1 MKKIA
6 SGMIYKYITLII
18 VSLAIA
24 SCGALQGERE
34 EIADLEPLPEEQPQ
48 DGDETSILI
57 DDDQMLPTSDDPI
70 VDDREFSRAEQ
81 LESDPSGTFVGQKIN
96 PLREDFEAVTEA
108 FLVHR
113 VSYEEVKSR
122 VYGASTEFYG
132 TVAAISTKLQLGTT
146 PGNPV
151 LVRQYDQAQG
161 ELDNIEEYMRE
172 INLLNQ
178 KVNADA
184 GVVALL
190 KSTLNKTLR
199 LAGAIDQDH
208 RHLEL
213 LEDDTEKLEIDISRL
228 INEITEEISRQS
240 GFTKIENQ
248 NLLVMAVAIRN
259 GESMGTGILNR
270 SFLAAQALADAG
282 APDEQLD
289 APKVKIS
296 GLPLVVIRFDDPD
309 IDYEKT
315 LFDAIGVTVDKKPGA
330 TFGLVAVAPIGKN
343 DGETRINS
351 SKVKKYAERVLRSLV
366 SFGLPSKKVALSA
379 KTSGDVV
386 VPEVHI
392 YVQ

>member
-1 MKKIA
+1 MEAVYAAAITPEAGPDITVFTA
-6 SGMIYKYITLII
+6 S
-18 VSLAIA
+18 V
-24 SCGALQGERE
+24 
-34 EIADLEPLPEEQPQ
+34 EPIPEETVTTEP
-48 DGDETSILI
+48 SILI
-57 DDDQMLPTSDDPI
+57 DDEEMIANEDEFIDDRGLSRADQMI
-70 VDDREFSRAEQ
+70 AEA
-81 LESDPSGTFVGQKIN
+81 SGTFVGQKID
-96 PLREDFEAVTEA
+96 PLKTDFTSVGDA
-108 FLVHR
+108 FDVHR
-113 VSYEEVKSR
+113 DSYEEVKTR
-122 VYGASTEFYG
+122 VYGSATEFFG
-132 TVAAISTKLQLGTT
+132 TVAAINTKLQLGTT

-161 ELDNIEEYMRE
+161 ELDNIEEYLRE

-190 KSTLNKTLR
+190 KSTINKVLR

-208 RHLEL
+208 RQLEV
-213 LEDDTEKLEIDISRL
+213 LEDDVEKLEIDIARL

-240 GFTKIENQ
+240 GFAKIENQ

-259 GESMGTGILNR
+259 GEAMGTGILNR

-282 APDEQLD
+282 PPDQQLD
-289 APKVKIS
+289 VPQVNIS

-309 IDYEKT
+309 INYEKT
-315 LFDAIGVTVDKKPGA
+315 LFDAIGITVDKKSDA
-330 TFGLVAVAPIGKN
+330 SFGLVAVAPIGKN
-343 DGETRINS
+343 EAETRINS

-366 SFGLPSKKVALSA
+366 SFGLPSKKVALTA

>member
-1 MKKIA
+1 M
-6 SGMIYKYITLII
+6 
-18 VSLAIA
+18 V
-24 SCGALQGERE
+24 
-34 EIADLEPLPEEQPQ
+34 DLEPIPEETVTTGP
-48 DGDETSILI
+48 SILI
-57 DDDQMLPTSDDPI
+57 DDEEMIADEDEFIDDRGLTRADQMIAD
-70 VDDREFSRAEQ
+70 A
-81 LESDPSGTFVGQKIN
+81 SGTFVGQKIS
-96 PLREDFEAVTEA
+96 PLKTDYNAVTEA
-108 FLVHR
+108 FDVHR
-113 VSYEEVKSR
+113 DSYEEVKSR
-122 VYGASTEFYG
+122 VYGASTEFFG
-132 TVAAISTKLQLGTT
+132 TVAAINTKLQLGTT

-161 ELDNIEEYMRE
+161 ELDNIEEYLRE

-190 KSTLNKTLR
+190 KSTLNKVLR

-208 RHLEL
+208 RQLEV
-213 LEDDTEKLEIDISRL
+213 LEDDVEKLEIDIARL

-240 GFTKIENQ
+240 GFAKIENQ

-259 GESMGTGILNR
+259 GEAMGTGILNR
-270 SFLAAQALADAG
+270 SFLAAQALADVG
-282 APDEQLD
+282 PPDQQLD
-289 APKVKIS
+289 VPQVNIS

-309 IDYEKT
+309 INYEKT
-315 LFDAIGVTVDKKPGA
+315 LFDAIGITVDKKPDA

-343 DGETRINS
+343 EAETRINS

-366 SFGLPSKKVALSA
+366 SFGLPSKKVALTA

>member
-1 MKKIA
+1 MNYKILKLFA
-6 SGMIYKYITLII
+6 ISILIT
-18 VSLAIA
+18 
-24 SCGALQGERE
+24 SCGMLDRGTDEVV
-34 EIADLEPLPEEQPQ
+34 DLEPIPEETITTEP
-48 DGDETSILI
+48 SILI
-57 DDDQMLPTSDDPI
+57 DDEEMIADEDEFIDDRGLSRADQMI
-70 VDDREFSRAEQ
+70 AEA
-81 LESDPSGTFVGQKIN
+81 SGTFVGQKID
-96 PLREDFEAVTEA
+96 PLKTDYTSVGDA
-108 FLVHR
+108 FDVHR
-113 VSYEEVKSR
+113 DSYEEVKTR
-122 VYGASTEFYG
+122 VYGSATEFYG
-132 TVAAISTKLQLGTT
+132 TVAAINTKLQLGTT

-161 ELDNIEEYMRE
+161 ELDNIEEYLRE

-190 KSTLNKTLR
+190 KSTINKVLR

-208 RHLEL
+208 RQLEV
-213 LEDDTEKLEIDISRL
+213 LEDDVEKLEIDIARL

-240 GFTKIENQ
+240 GFAKIENQ

-259 GESMGTGILNR
+259 GEAMGTGILNR
-270 SFLAAQALADAG
+270 SFLAAQALADLG
-282 APDEQLD
+282 PPDQQLKV
-289 APKVKIS
+289 PQVKIS

-309 IDYEKT
+309 INYEKT
-315 LFDAIGVTVDKKPGA
+315 LFDAIGITVDKKPDA
-330 TFGLVAVAPIGKN
+330 NFGLVAVAPIGKN
-343 DGETRINS
+343 EGETRINS

-366 SFGLPSKKVALSA
+366 SFGLPSKKVALTA

>member
-1 MKKIA
+1 MLYRFILLFIFSIVVSSCTLLDRGSKEDIA
-6 SGMIYKYITLII
+6 
-18 VSLAIA
+18 
-24 SCGALQGERE
+24 E
-34 EIADLEPLPEEQPQ
+34 LETIPEEPMLQEP
-48 DGDETSILI
+48 SILI
-57 DDDQMLPTSDDPI
+57 DDEEMLPTDDTTI
-70 VDDREFSRAEQ
+70 VDDGSLQRTEQ
-81 LESDPSGTFVGQKIN
+81 IEAGASGTFVGQKIN
-96 PLREDFEAVTEA
+96 PLREDFVAVAEA
-108 FLVHR
+108 FSIHR
-113 VSYEEVKSR
+113 DSYEEIKSR

-132 TVAAISTKLQLGTT
+132 TIAAINTKLQLGTT

-151 LVRQYDQAQG
+151 LVRQYDEGQS

-208 RHLEL
+208 RQLEL
-213 LEDDTEKLEIDISRL
+213 LEDDTEKLEIDIARL
-228 INEITEEISRQS
+228 INEITEEISRQA
-240 GFTKIENQ
+240 GFAKIENQ
-248 NLLVMAVAIRN
+248 NMLVMAVAIRN
-259 GESMGTGILNR
+259 GEAMGTGILNR

-282 APDEQLD
+282 PPDQQLD
-289 APKVKIS
+289 VPQVNIT

-309 IDYEKT
+309 INYEKT
-315 LFDAIGVTVDKKPGA
+315 LFDAIGTTVDKKSDA

-343 DGETRINS
+343 EGETRINS

-366 SFGLPSKKVALSA
+366 SFGLPSKKVALTA

>member
-1 MKKIA
+1 M
-6 SGMIYKYITLII
+6 LDR
-18 VSLAIA
+18 
-24 SCGALQGERE
+24 GADEVV
-34 EIADLEPLPEEQPQ
+34 DLEPIPEETDTTEP
-48 DGDETSILI
+48 SILI
-57 DDDQMLPTSDDPI
+57 DDEEMIADEDEFIDDRGLRRADQMI
-70 VDDREFSRAEQ
+70 AEA
-81 LESDPSGTFVGQKIN
+81 SGTFVGQKID
-96 PLREDFEAVTEA
+96 PLKTDYTSVGDA
-108 FLVHR
+108 FDVHR
-113 VSYEEVKSR
+113 DSYEEVKSR
-122 VYGASTEFYG
+122 VYGSATEFYG
-132 TVAAISTKLQLGTT
+132 TVAAINTKLQLGTT

-161 ELDNIEEYMRE
+161 ELDNIEEYLRE

-190 KSTLNKTLR
+190 KSTINKVLR

-208 RHLEL
+208 RQLEV
-213 LEDDTEKLEIDISRL
+213 LEDDVEKLEIDIARL
-228 INEITEEISRQS
+228 INEITEEISRQA
-240 GFTKIENQ
+240 GFAKIENQ

-259 GESMGTGILNR
+259 GEAMGTGILNR

-282 APDEQLD
+282 PPDQQLEV
-289 APKVKIS
+289 PQVNIS

-309 IDYEKT
+309 INYEKT
-315 LFDAIGVTVDKKPGA
+315 LFDAIGITVDKKPGA
-330 TFGLVAVAPIGKN
+330 NFGLVAVAPIGKN
-343 DGETRINS
+343 EAETRINS

-366 SFGLPSKKVALSA
+366 SFGLPSKKVALTA

>member
-1 MKKIA
+1 MLNRFL
-6 SGMIYKYITLII
+6 LIFI
-18 VSLAIA
+18 FSVLVT
-24 SCGALQGERE
+24 SCGLLDRGGRDD
-34 EIADLEPLPEEQPQ
+34 DLAELETIPDEPITQEP
-48 DGDETSILI
+48 SILI
-57 DDDQMLPTSDDPI
+57 DDEEMIAPVDGAI
-70 VDDREFSRAEQ
+70 VDDGSVPRTQQMEAG
-81 LESDPSGTFVGQKIN
+81 PSGTFVGQKIN
-96 PLREDFEAVTEA
+96 PLREDFLAVAEA
-108 FLVHR
+108 FNIHR
-113 VSYEEVKSR
+113 DSYEEVKSR

-132 TVAAISTKLQLGTT
+132 TIAAVNTKLQLGTT

-151 LVRQYDQAQG
+151 LVRQYDQAQS

-208 RHLEL
+208 RQLEL
-213 LEDDTEKLEIDISRL
+213 LEDDTEKLEIDIARL
-228 INEITEEISRQS
+228 INEITEEISRQA

-248 NLLVMAVAIRN
+248 NMLTIAVAIRN
-259 GESMGTGILNR
+259 GEAMGTGILNR
-270 SFLAAQALADAG
+270 SFLAAQALAEAG
-282 APDEQLD
+282 NPDQQLD
-289 APKVKIS
+289 VPKVAIS

-315 LFDAIGVTVDKKPGA
+315 LFDAIGTTVDKKPNA
-330 TFGLVAVAPIGKN
+330 TFGLVAVSPIGKN
-343 DGETRINS
+343 EGETRINA
-351 SKVKKYAERVLRSLV
+351 SKVKKYAERVLRSMV

>member
-1 MKKIA
+1 MLYRYILLFIFSIVVSSCTLLDRGSKEDIA
-6 SGMIYKYITLII
+6 
-18 VSLAIA
+18 
-24 SCGALQGERE
+24 E
-34 EIADLEPLPEEQPQ
+34 LETIPEEPMLQEP
-48 DGDETSILI
+48 SILI
-57 DDDQMLPTSDDPI
+57 DDEEMLPTDDTTI
-70 VDDREFSRAEQ
+70 VDDGSLQRTEQ
-81 LESDPSGTFVGQKIN
+81 IEAGASGTFVGQKIN
-96 PLREDFEAVTEA
+96 PLREDFVAVAEA
-108 FLVHR
+108 FNIHR
-113 VSYEEVKSR
+113 DSYEEIKSR

-132 TVAAISTKLQLGTT
+132 TIAAINTKLQLGTT

-151 LVRQYDQAQG
+151 LVRQYDEGQS

-208 RHLEL
+208 RQLEL
-213 LEDDTEKLEIDISRL
+213 LEDDTEKLEIDIARL
-228 INEITEEISRQS
+228 INEITEEISRQA
-240 GFTKIENQ
+240 GFAKIENQ
-248 NLLVMAVAIRN
+248 NMLVMAVAIRN
-259 GESMGTGILNR
+259 GEAMGTGILNR

-282 APDEQLD
+282 PPDQQLD
-289 APKVKIS
+289 VPQVNIT

-309 IDYEKT
+309 INYEKT
-315 LFDAIGVTVDKKPGA
+315 LFDAIGTTVDKKSDA
-330 TFGLVAVAPIGKN
+330 SFGLVAVAPIGKN
-343 DGETRINS
+343 EGETRINS
-351 SKVKKYAERVLRSLV
+351 SKVKKYAERVLRSMV
-366 SFGLPSKKVALSA
+366 SFGLPSKKVALTA

>member
-1 MKKIA
+1 MNYKILKLFA
-6 SGMIYKYITLII
+6 FSII
-18 VSLAIA
+18 LTR
-24 SCGALQGERE
+24 CGLLDRGEVV
-34 EIADLEPLPEEQPQ
+34 DLEPIPEETVTTEP
-48 DGDETSILI
+48 SILI
-57 DDDQMLPTSDDPI
+57 DDEEMTAPIDSDLIDDRGLSRADQMIAD
-70 VDDREFSRAEQ
+70 A
-81 LESDPSGTFVGQKIN
+81 SGTFVGQKID
-96 PLREDFEAVTEA
+96 PLKTDFTSVGDA
-108 FLVHR
+108 FNVHR
-113 VSYEEVKSR
+113 DSYEEVKSR
-122 VYGASTEFYG
+122 VYGAATEFFG
-132 TVAAISTKLQLGTT
+132 TVAAINTKLQLGTT

-161 ELDNIEEYMRE
+161 ELDNIEEYLRE

-190 KSTLNKTLR
+190 KSTINKVLR

-208 RHLEL
+208 RQLEV
-213 LEDDTEKLEIDISRL
+213 LEDDVEKLEIDIARL
-228 INEITEEISRQS
+228 INEITEEISRQA
-240 GFTKIENQ
+240 GFAKIENQ

-259 GESMGTGILNR
+259 GEAMGTGILNR

-282 APDEQLD
+282 PPDQQLD
-289 APKVKIS
+289 VPQVNIR

-309 IDYEKT
+309 INYEKT
-315 LFDAIGVTVDKKPGA
+315 LFDAIGTTVDKKPGA
-330 TFGLVAVAPIGKN
+330 NFGLVAVAPIGKN
-343 DGETRINS
+343 EGETRINS

-366 SFGLPSKKVALSA
+366 SFGLPSKKVALTA

>member
-1 MKKIA
+1 MLNRFL
-6 SGMIYKYITLII
+6 LIFI
-18 VSLAIA
+18 FSVLVT
-24 SCGALQGERE
+24 SCGLLDRGGRDDELAE
-34 EIADLEPLPEEQPQ
+34 LETIP
-48 DGDETSILI
+48 DEPITQEPSILI
-57 DDDQMLPTSDDPI
+57 DDEEMIAPVDGAI
-70 VDDREFSRAEQ
+70 VDDGSVPRSQQMEAG
-81 LESDPSGTFVGQKIN
+81 PSGTFVGQKIN
-96 PLREDFEAVTEA
+96 PLREDFLAVAEA
-108 FLVHR
+108 FNIHR
-113 VSYEEVKSR
+113 DSYEEVKSR

-132 TVAAISTKLQLGTT
+132 TIAAVNTKLQLGTT

-151 LVRQYDQAQG
+151 LVRQYDQAQS

-208 RHLEL
+208 RQLEL
-213 LEDDTEKLEIDISRL
+213 LEDDTEKLEIDIARL
-228 INEITEEISRQS
+228 INEITEEISRQA
-240 GFTKIENQ
+240 GFAKIENQ
-248 NLLVMAVAIRN
+248 NMLVMAVAIRN
-259 GESMGTGILNR
+259 GEAMGTGILNR
-270 SFLAAQALADAG
+270 SFLAAQALAEAG
-282 APDEQLD
+282 APDEQLEV
-289 APKVKIS
+289 PRVNIT

-315 LFDAIGVTVDKKPGA
+315 LFDAIGTTIDKKAGA
-330 TFGLVAVAPIGKN
+330 NFGLVAVSPIGKN
-343 DGETRINS
+343 EGETRINS

-366 SFGLPSKKVALSA
+366 SFGLPSKRVALSA

>member
-1 MKKIA
+1 MLNRFL
-6 SGMIYKYITLII
+6 LIFI
-18 VSLAIA
+18 FSVLVT
-24 SCGALQGERE
+24 SCGLLDRGGRDD
-34 EIADLEPLPEEQPQ
+34 DLAELETIPDEPITQEP
-48 DGDETSILI
+48 SILI
-57 DDDQMLPTSDDPI
+57 DDEEMIAPVDGAI
-70 VDDREFSRAEQ
+70 VDDGSVPRTQQMEAG
-81 LESDPSGTFVGQKIN
+81 PSGTFVGQKIN
-96 PLREDFEAVTEA
+96 PLREDFLAVAEA
-108 FLVHR
+108 FNIHR
-113 VSYEEVKSR
+113 DSYEEVKSR

-132 TVAAISTKLQLGTT
+132 TIAAVNTKLQLGTT

-151 LVRQYDQAQG
+151 LVRQYDQAQS

-208 RHLEL
+208 RQLEL
-213 LEDDTEKLEIDISRL
+213 LEDDTEKLEIDIARL
-228 INEITEEISRQS
+228 INEITEEISRQA
-240 GFTKIENQ
+240 GFAKIENQ
-248 NLLVMAVAIRN
+248 NMLVMAVAIRN
-259 GESMGTGILNR
+259 GEAMGTGILNR

-282 APDEQLD
+282 PPDQQLD
-289 APKVKIS
+289 VPQVNIT

-309 IDYEKT
+309 INYEKT
-315 LFDAIGVTVDKKPGA
+315 LFDAIGTTVDKKSDA
-330 TFGLVAVAPIGKN
+330 SFGLVAVAPIGKN
-343 DGETRINS
+343 EGETRINS
-351 SKVKKYAERVLRSLV
+351 SKVKKYAERVLRSMV
-366 SFGLPSKKVALSA
+366 SFGLPSKKVALTA

>member
-1 MKKIA
+1 MNYKILKLFA
-6 SGMIYKYITLII
+6 ISILIT
-18 VSLAIA
+18 
-24 SCGALQGERE
+24 SCGVLDRGADEVV
-34 EIADLEPLPEEQPQ
+34 DLEPIPEETVTTEP
-48 DGDETSILI
+48 SILI
-57 DDDQMLPTSDDPI
+57 DDEEMIADEDEFIDDRGLTRADQMIAD
-70 VDDREFSRAEQ
+70 A
-81 LESDPSGTFVGQKIN
+81 SGTFVGQKIN
-96 PLREDFEAVTEA
+96 PLKTDYTSVGDA
-108 FLVHR
+108 FDVHR
-113 VSYEEVKSR
+113 DSYEEVKSR
-122 VYGASTEFYG
+122 VYGSATEFYG
-132 TVAAISTKLQLGTT
+132 TVAAINTKLQLGTT

-161 ELDNIEEYMRE
+161 ELDNIEEYLRE

-190 KSTLNKTLR
+190 KSTINKVLR

-208 RHLEL
+208 RQLEV
-213 LEDDTEKLEIDISRL
+213 LEDDVEKLEIDIARL

-240 GFTKIENQ
+240 GFAKIENQ

-259 GESMGTGILNR
+259 GEAMGTGILNR
-270 SFLAAQALADAG
+270 SFLAAQALADVG
-282 APDEQLD
+282 PPDQQLEV
-289 APKVKIS
+289 PKVNIS

-309 IDYEKT
+309 INYEKT
-315 LFDAIGVTVDKKPGA
+315 LFDAIGITVDKKPDA
-330 TFGLVAVAPIGKN
+330 NFGLVAVAPIGKN
-343 DGETRINS
+343 EAETRINS

-366 SFGLPSKKVALSA
+366 SFGLPSKKVALTA

>member
-1 MKKIA
+1 MLNKFLLLFILSIVVSSCSLLDRGSKEDIA
-6 SGMIYKYITLII
+6 
-18 VSLAIA
+18 
-24 SCGALQGERE
+24 E
-34 EIADLEPLPEEQPQ
+34 LETIPEEPMQQEP
-48 DGDETSILI
+48 SILI
-57 DDDQMLPTSDDPI
+57 DDEEMIAPIDGAI
-70 VDDREFSRAEQ
+70 VDDGSLQRTEQ
-81 LESDPSGTFVGQKIN
+81 MEADPSGTFVGQKIS
-96 PLREDFEAVTEA
+96 PLKEDLLAVGEA
-108 FLVHR
+108 FNIHR
-113 VSYEEVKSR
+113 DSYEEIKSR
-122 VYGASTEFYG
+122 VYGSSTEFYG
-132 TVAAISTKLQLGTT
+132 TVAAINTKLQLGTT

-151 LVRQYDQAQG
+151 LVRQYDQAQT
-161 ELDNIEEYMRE
+161 ELDNIEEFMRE

-190 KSTLNKTLR
+190 KSTLNKVLR

-208 RHLEL
+208 RQLEL
-213 LEDDTEKLEIDISRL
+213 LEDDTEKLEIDIARL

-248 NLLVMAVAIRN
+248 NMLVMAVAIRN
-259 GESMGTGILNR
+259 GEAMGTGILNR

-282 APDEQLD
+282 PPDQQLD
-289 APKVKIS
+289 VPQVNIT

-309 IDYEKT
+309 INYEKT
-315 LFDAIGVTVDKKPGA
+315 LFDAIGTTVDKKPDA
-330 TFGLVAVAPIGKN
+330 NFGLVAVAPIGKN
-343 DGETRINS
+343 EGETRINS

-366 SFGLPSKKVALSA
+366 SFGLPSKKVALTA

>member
-1 MKKIA
+1 MNYKILILFTI
-6 SGMIYKYITLII
+6 SILIT
-18 VSLAIA
+18 
-24 SCGALQGERE
+24 SCGLLDRGTDEVV
-34 EIADLEPLPEEQPQ
+34 DLEPIPEETVTTEP
-48 DGDETSILI
+48 SILI
-57 DDDQMLPTSDDPI
+57 DDEEMVAQAEDEF
-70 VDDREFSRAEQ
+70 VDDRGLSRADQMIAEA
-81 LESDPSGTFVGQKIN
+81 SGTFVGQKID
-96 PLREDFEAVTEA
+96 PLKTDYTSVGDA
-108 FLVHR
+108 FSMHR
-113 VSYEEVKSR
+113 DSYEEVKSR
-122 VYGASTEFYG
+122 VYGAATEFYG
-132 TVAAISTKLQLGTT
+132 TVAAINTKLQLGTT

-161 ELDNIEEYMRE
+161 ELDNIEEYLRE

-190 KSTLNKTLR
+190 KSTINKVLR

-208 RHLEL
+208 RQLEV
-213 LEDDTEKLEIDISRL
+213 LEDDVEKLEIDIARL

-240 GFTKIENQ
+240 GFAKIENQ

-259 GESMGTGILNR
+259 GEAMGTGILNR

-282 APDEQLD
+282 PPDQQLD
-289 APKVKIS
+289 VPQVNIT

-309 IDYEKT
+309 INYEKT
-315 LFDAIGVTVDKKPGA
+315 LFDAIGTTVDKKADA
-330 TFGLVAVAPIGKN
+330 TFGLVAVSPIGKN
-343 DGETRINS
+343 EGETRINA

-366 SFGLPSKKVALSA
+366 SFGLPSKKVALTA

>member
-1 MKKIA
+1 MLNRFL
-6 SGMIYKYITLII
+6 LIFI
-18 VSLAIA
+18 FSVLVT
-24 SCGALQGERE
+24 SCGLLDRGGRDD
-34 EIADLEPLPEEQPQ
+34 DLAELETIPDEPITQEP
-48 DGDETSILI
+48 SILI
-57 DDDQMLPTSDDPI
+57 DDEEMIAPVDGAI
-70 VDDREFSRAEQ
+70 VDDGSVPRTQQMEAG
-81 LESDPSGTFVGQKIN
+81 PSGTFVGQKIN
-96 PLREDFEAVTEA
+96 PLREDFIAVAEA
-108 FLVHR
+108 FNIHR
-113 VSYEEVKSR
+113 DSYEEVKSR

-132 TVAAISTKLQLGTT
+132 TIAAVNTKLQLGTT

-151 LVRQYDQAQG
+151 LVRQYDQAQS

-208 RHLEL
+208 RQLEL
-213 LEDDTEKLEIDISRL
+213 LEDDTEKLEIDIARL
-228 INEITEEISRQS
+228 INEITEEISRQA
-240 GFTKIENQ
+240 GFAKIENQ
-248 NLLVMAVAIRN
+248 NMLVMAVAIRN
-259 GESMGTGILNR
+259 GEAMGTGILNR
-270 SFLAAQALADAG
+270 SFLAAQALAEAG
-282 APDEQLD
+282 APDEQLEV
-289 APKVKIS
+289 PRVNIT

-315 LFDAIGVTVDKKPGA
+315 LFDAIGTTIDKKAGA
-330 TFGLVAVAPIGKN
+330 NFGLVAVSPIGKN
-343 DGETRINS
+343 EGETRINS

-366 SFGLPSKKVALSA
+366 SFGLPSKRVALSA

>member
-1 MKKIA
+1 MLYRI
-6 SGMIYKYITLII
+6 LILFIFSI
-18 VSLAIA
+18 VVS
-24 SCGALQGERE
+24 SCTVLDRGDDEL
-34 EIADLEPLPEEQPQ
+34 ADLEPVPEEQASEP
-48 DGDETSILI
+48 SILI
-57 DDDQMLPTSDDPI
+57 DDEEMLPPTDDAI
-70 VDDREFSRAEQ
+70 IDDGTISRTEQ
-81 LESDPSGTFVGQKIN
+81 MSADPSGTFVGQKIN
-96 PLREDFEAVTEA
+96 PLKEDYLAVVEA
-108 FLVHR
+108 FELHR
-113 VSYEEVKSR
+113 DSYEEVKSR
-122 VYGASTEFYG
+122 VYGASTEFFG
-132 TVAAISTKLQLGTT
+132 TVAAINTKLQLGTT

-151 LVRQYDQAQG
+151 LVRQYDQAQT
-161 ELDNIEEYMRE
+161 ELDNIEEYLRE

-190 KSTLNKTLR
+190 KSTLNKVLR

-208 RHLEL
+208 RQLEV
-213 LEDDTEKLEIDISRL
+213 LEDDTEKLEIDIARL
-228 INEITEEISRQS
+228 INEITEEISRQA
-240 GFTKIENQ
+240 GFAKIENQ

-259 GESMGTGILNR
+259 GEAMGTGILNR

-282 APDEQLD
+282 PPDQQLEV
-289 APKVKIS
+289 PQVNIS

-309 IDYEKT
+309 INYEKT
-315 LFDAIGVTVDKKPGA
+315 LFDAIGTTVDKKSDA

-343 DGETRINS
+343 EGETRINS

-366 SFGLPSKKVALSA
+366 SFGLPSKKVALTA

>member
-1 MKKIA
+1 MLYRFILLFIFSIVVSSCTLLDRGSKDDIA
-6 SGMIYKYITLII
+6 
-18 VSLAIA
+18 
-24 SCGALQGERE
+24 E
-34 EIADLEPLPEEQPQ
+34 LETIPEEPMLQEP
-48 DGDETSILI
+48 SILI
-57 DDDQMLPTSDDPI
+57 DDEEMLPTDDITI
-70 VDDREFSRAEQ
+70 VDDGSLQRTEQ
-81 LESDPSGTFVGQKIN
+81 IEAGASGTFVGQKIN
-96 PLREDFEAVTEA
+96 PLREDFVAVAEA
-108 FLVHR
+108 FNIHR
-113 VSYEEVKSR
+113 DSYEEIKSR

-132 TVAAISTKLQLGTT
+132 TIAAINTKLQLGTT

-151 LVRQYDQAQG
+151 LVRQYDQAQS
-161 ELDNIEEYMRE
+161 ELDNIEEFMRE

-208 RHLEL
+208 RQLEL
-213 LEDDTEKLEIDISRL
+213 LEDDTEKLEIDIARL
-228 INEITEEISRQS
+228 INEITEEISRQA
-240 GFTKIENQ
+240 GFAKIENQ
-248 NLLVMAVAIRN
+248 NMLVMAVAIRN
-259 GESMGTGILNR
+259 GEAMGTGILNR
-270 SFLAAQALADAG
+270 SFLAAQALAYAGPPDA
-282 APDEQLD
+282 QLD
-289 APKVKIS
+289 VPQVNIT

-309 IDYEKT
+309 INYEKT
-315 LFDAIGVTVDKKPGA
+315 LFDAIGTTVDKKSDA

-343 DGETRINS
+343 EGETRINS

-366 SFGLPSKKVALSA
+366 SFGLPSKKVALTA

>member
-1 MKKIA
+1 MLNRFL
-6 SGMIYKYITLII
+6 LIFI
-18 VSLAIA
+18 FSVLVT
-24 SCGALQGERE
+24 SCGLLDRGGRDD
-34 EIADLEPLPEEQPQ
+34 DLAELETIPDEPITQEP
-48 DGDETSILI
+48 SILI
-57 DDDQMLPTSDDPI
+57 DDEEMIAPVDGAI
-70 VDDREFSRAEQ
+70 VDDGSVPRTQQMEAG
-81 LESDPSGTFVGQKIN
+81 PSGTFVGQKIN
-96 PLREDFEAVTEA
+96 PLREDFLAVAEA
-108 FLVHR
+108 FNIHR
-113 VSYEEVKSR
+113 DSYEEVKSR

-132 TVAAISTKLQLGTT
+132 TIAAVNTKLQLGTT

-151 LVRQYDQAQG
+151 LVRQYDQAQS

-208 RHLEL
+208 RQLEL
-213 LEDDTEKLEIDISRL
+213 LEDDTEKLEIDIARL
-228 INEITEEISRQS
+228 INEITEEISRQA
-240 GFTKIENQ
+240 GFAKIENQ
-248 NLLVMAVAIRN
+248 NMLVMAVAIRN
-259 GESMGTGILNR
+259 GEAMGTGILNR
-270 SFLAAQALADAG
+270 SFLAAQALAEAG
-282 APDEQLD
+282 APDEQLEV
-289 APKVKIS
+289 PRVNIT

-315 LFDAIGVTVDKKPGA
+315 LFDAIGTTIDKKAGA
-330 TFGLVAVAPIGKN
+330 NFGLVAVSPIGKN
-343 DGETRINS
+343 EGETRINS

>member
-1 MKKIA
+1 MLNRFL
-6 SGMIYKYITLII
+6 LIFI
-18 VSLAIA
+18 FSVLVT
-24 SCGALQGERE
+24 SCGLLDRGGRDD
-34 EIADLEPLPEEQPQ
+34 DLAELETIPDEPITQEP
-48 DGDETSILI
+48 SILI
-57 DDDQMLPTSDDPI
+57 DDEEMIAPVDGAI
-70 VDDREFSRAEQ
+70 VDDGSVPRSQQMEAG
-81 LESDPSGTFVGQKIN
+81 PSGTFVGQKIN
-96 PLREDFEAVTEA
+96 PLREDFLAVAEA
-108 FLVHR
+108 FNIHR
-113 VSYEEVKSR
+113 DSYEEVKSR

-132 TVAAISTKLQLGTT
+132 TIAAVNTKLQLGTT

-151 LVRQYDQAQG
+151 LVRQYDQAQS

-208 RHLEL
+208 RQLEL
-213 LEDDTEKLEIDISRL
+213 LEDDTEKLEIDIARL
-228 INEITEEISRQS
+228 INEITEEISRQA
-240 GFTKIENQ
+240 GFAIENQ
-248 NLLVMAVAIRN
+248 NMSVMAVAIRN
-259 GESMGTGILNR
+259 GEAMGTGILNR
-270 SFLAAQALADAG
+270 SFLAAQALAEAG
-282 APDEQLD
+282 APDEQLEV
-289 APKVKIS
+289 PRVNIT

-315 LFDAIGVTVDKKPGA
+315 LFDAIGTTIDKKAGA
-330 TFGLVAVAPIGKN
+330 NFGLVAVSPIGKN
-343 DGETRINS
+343 EGETRINS

-366 SFGLPSKKVALSA
+366 SFGLPSKRVALSA

>member
-1 MKKIA
+1 MLNRFL
-6 SGMIYKYITLII
+6 LIFI
-18 VSLAIA
+18 FSVLVT
-24 SCGALQGERE
+24 SCGLLDRGGRDD
-34 EIADLEPLPEEQPQ
+34 DLAELETIPDEPITQEP
-48 DGDETSILI
+48 SILI
-57 DDDQMLPTSDDPI
+57 DDEEMIAPVDGAI
-70 VDDREFSRAEQ
+70 VDDGSVPRTQQMEAG
-81 LESDPSGTFVGQKIN
+81 PSGTFVGQKIN
-96 PLREDFEAVTEA
+96 PLREDFLAVAEA
-108 FLVHR
+108 FNIHR
-113 VSYEEVKSR
+113 DSYEEVKSR

-132 TVAAISTKLQLGTT
+132 TIAAVNTKLQLGTT

-151 LVRQYDQAQG
+151 LVRQYDQAQS

-208 RHLEL
+208 RQLEL
-213 LEDDTEKLEIDISRL
+213 LEDDTEKLEIDIARL
-228 INEITEEISRQS
+228 INEITEEISRQA
-240 GFTKIENQ
+240 GFAKIENQ
-248 NLLVMAVAIRN
+248 NMLVMAVAIRN
-259 GESMGTGILNR
+259 GEAMGTGILNR
-270 SFLAAQALADAG
+270 SFLAAQALAEAG
-282 APDEQLD
+282 APDEQLEV
-289 APKVKIS
+289 PRVNIT
-296 GLPLVVIRFDDPD
+296 GLPLVVIRIDDPD

-315 LFDAIGVTVDKKPGA
+315 LFDAIGTTIDKKAGA
-330 TFGLVAVAPIGKN
+330 NFGLVAVSPIGKN
-343 DGETRINS
+343 EGETRINS

-366 SFGLPSKKVALSA
+366 SFGLPSKRVALSA

>member
-1 MKKIA
+1 MLNKFLLLFILSIVVSSCSVLDRGSKEDIA
-6 SGMIYKYITLII
+6 
-18 VSLAIA
+18 
-24 SCGALQGERE
+24 E
-34 EIADLEPLPEEQPQ
+34 LETIPEEPMQQEP
-48 DGDETSILI
+48 SILI
-57 DDDQMLPTSDDPI
+57 DDEEMIAPIDGAI
-70 VDDREFSRAEQ
+70 VDDGSLQRTEQ
-81 LESDPSGTFVGQKIN
+81 MEADPSGTFVGQKIS
-96 PLREDFEAVTEA
+96 PLKEDLLAVGEA
-108 FLVHR
+108 FNIHR
-113 VSYEEVKSR
+113 DSYEEIKSR
-122 VYGASTEFYG
+122 VYGSSTEFYG
-132 TVAAISTKLQLGTT
+132 TVAAINTKLQLGTT

-151 LVRQYDQAQG
+151 LVRQYDQAQT
-161 ELDNIEEYMRE
+161 ELDNIEEFMRE

-190 KSTLNKTLR
+190 KSTLNKVLR

-208 RHLEL
+208 RQLEL
-213 LEDDTEKLEIDISRL
+213 LEDDTEKLEIDIARL

-248 NLLVMAVAIRN
+248 NMLVMAVAIRN
-259 GESMGTGILNR
+259 GEAMGTGILNR

-282 APDEQLD
+282 PPDQQLD
-289 APKVKIS
+289 VPQVNIT

-309 IDYEKT
+309 INYEKT
-315 LFDAIGVTVDKKPGA
+315 LFDAIGTTVDKKPDA
-330 TFGLVAVAPIGKN
+330 NFGLVAVAPIGKN
-343 DGETRINS
+343 EGETRINA

>member
-1 MKKIA
+1 MMNYKILKLFA
-6 SGMIYKYITLII
+6 FSII
-18 VSLAIA
+18 LT
-24 SCGALQGERE
+24 SCGLLDRGTKDEM
-34 EIADLEPLPEEQPQ
+34 ADLEPIPEETVTTEP
-48 DGDETSILI
+48 SILI
-57 DDDQMLPTSDDPI
+57 DDEEMIAQAEDEFIDDRGISRADQMI
-70 VDDREFSRAEQ
+70 AEA
-81 LESDPSGTFVGQKIN
+81 SGTFVGQKID
-96 PLREDFEAVTEA
+96 PLKTDYTSVGDA
-108 FLVHR
+108 FNVHR
-113 VSYEEVKSR
+113 DSYEEVKTR
-122 VYGASTEFYG
+122 VYGSATEFFG
-132 TVAAISTKLQLGTT
+132 TVAAINTKLQLGTT

-161 ELDNIEEYMRE
+161 ELDNIEEYLRE

-190 KSTLNKTLR
+190 KSTINKVLR

-208 RHLEL
+208 RQLEV
-213 LEDDTEKLEIDISRL
+213 LEDDVEKLEIDIARL
-228 INEITEEISRQS
+228 INEITEEISRQA
-240 GFTKIENQ
+240 GFAKIENQ

-259 GESMGTGILNR
+259 GEAMGTGILNR
-270 SFLAAQALADAG
+270 SFLAAQALADLG
-282 APDEQLD
+282 PPDQQLKV
-289 APKVKIS
+289 PQVKIS

-309 IDYEKT
+309 INYEKT
-315 LFDAIGVTVDKKPGA
+315 LFDAIGTTVDKKPDA

-343 DGETRINS
+343 EAETRINS

-366 SFGLPSKKVALSA
+366 SFGLPSKKVALTA

>member
-1 MKKIA
+1 MLNRFL
-6 SGMIYKYITLII
+6 LIFI
-18 VSLAIA
+18 FSVLVT
-24 SCGALQGERE
+24 SCGLLDRGGRDD
-34 EIADLEPLPEEQPQ
+34 DLAELETIPDEPITQEP
-48 DGDETSILI
+48 SILI
-57 DDDQMLPTSDDPI
+57 DDEEMIAPVDGAI
-70 VDDREFSRAEQ
+70 VDDGSVPRTQQMEAG
-81 LESDPSGTFVGQKIN
+81 PSGTFVGQKIN
-96 PLREDFEAVTEA
+96 PLREDFLAVAEA
-108 FLVHR
+108 FNIHR
-113 VSYEEVKSR
+113 DSYEEVKSR

-132 TVAAISTKLQLGTT
+132 TIAAVNTKLQLGTT

-151 LVRQYDQAQG
+151 LVRQYDQAQS

-208 RHLEL
+208 RQLEL
-213 LEDDTEKLEIDISRL
+213 LEDDTEKLEIDIARL
-228 INEITEEISRQS
+228 INEITEEISRQA
-240 GFTKIENQ
+240 GFAKIENQ
-248 NLLVMAVAIRN
+248 NMLVMAVAIRN
-259 GESMGTGILNR
+259 GEAMGTGILNR
-270 SFLAAQALADAG
+270 SFLAAQALAEAG
-282 APDEQLD
+282 APDEQLEV
-289 APKVKIS
+289 PRVNIT

-315 LFDAIGVTVDKKPGA
+315 LFDAIGTTIDKKAGA
-330 TFGLVAVAPIGKN
+330 NFGLVAVSPIGKN
-343 DGETRINS
+343 EGETRINS
-351 SKVKKYAERVLRSLV
+351 SKVKKHAERVLRSLV
-366 SFGLPSKKVALSA
+366 SFGLPSKRVALSA

>member
-1 MKKIA
+1 MCRD
-6 SGMIYKYITLII
+6 MIYRLFVLI
-18 VSLAIA
+18 AISVLIS
-24 SCGALQGERE
+24 SCGMLDRKGAGDGV
-34 EIADLEPLPEEQPQ
+34 ADLEPIPEETIAEP
-48 DGDETSILI
+48 SILI
-57 DDDQMLPTSDDPI
+57 DDEEMIAPIDGEI
-70 VDDREFSRAEQ
+70 VDDGTVSRTTQMTAG
-81 LESDPSGTFVGQKIN
+81 PSGTFVGQKIG
-96 PLREDFEAVTEA
+96 PLNEDLAAVDEA
-108 FLVHR
+108 FVVHR
-113 VSYEEVKSR
+113 DNYEEVKSR

-132 TVAAISTKLQLGTT
+132 TVAAINTKLQLGTT

-151 LVRQYDQAQG
+151 LVRQYDQAQT

-208 RHLEL
+208 RQLEV
-213 LEDDTEKLEIDISRL
+213 LEDDTEKLEIDIARL
-228 INEITEEISRQS
+228 INEITEEISRQA
-240 GFTKIENQ
+240 GFAKIENQ
-248 NLLVMAVAIRN
+248 NMLVMAVAIRN
-259 GESMGTGILNR
+259 GEAMGTGILNR

-282 APDEQLD
+282 PPDQQLD
-289 APKVKIS
+289 VPQVTIT

-309 IDYEKT
+309 INYEKT
-315 LFDAIGVTVDKKPGA
+315 LFDAVGTTVDKKSDA

-343 DGETRINS
+343 EGETRINS

-366 SFGLPSKKVALSA
+366 SFGLPSKKVALTA